1 METLSQFFA
10 DNGTEVLILVLV
22 FVKGILNLIPTQQPA
37 ALFSFLDWAID
48 YLVPNKVA
56 NKGPK
61 K

>member
-10 DNGTEVLILVLV
+10 NNGTEVLILVLL
-22 FVKGILNLIPTQQPA
+22 FVKGILNLIPTTKPA

-56 NKGPK
+56 KKNPK